1 MVELNKKYHIGVK
14 KFGFV
19 NWIGFK
25 SLWLKECNRFMVV
38 WQQTLLSPLVS
49 SLLFLSVLSLALGNN
64 RGDVLGYSF
73 ISFLAPGLIA
83 MSILGQSFSHSV
95 SSLMIGKIQGNI
107 VDMLYAPLS
116 ALEVSMSILGQSFS
130 HSVSSL
136 MIGKIQGNIVDM
148 LYAPLSALEVSMA
161 IILAALTRSFLI
173 ATISIGVFSL
183 IVEIPIYNILY
194 IFVFGFLGAFI
205 LGSLGFITGL
215 WAEKFDHTATVTN
228 FVITPLSFLSG
239 VFYSIDKLPQF
250 FQTISHINPFFY
262 MIDGFRYGF
271 LGKSDGSI
279 NIGLIYLS
287 ILSVLIW
294 YVAFFLYKKGYKIK
308 S

>member
-1 MVELNKKYHIGVK
+1 MDFSVLYTSFFKIYIWLLMVELNKKYHIGVK

-116 ALEVSMSILGQSFS
+116 ALEVSM
-130 HSVSSL
+130 
-136 MIGKIQGNIVDM
+136 
-148 LYAPLSALEVSMA
+148 A
-161 IILAALTRSFLI
+161 IILASLTRSFLI
-173 ATISIGVFSL
+173 AIISIAVFSL
-183 IVEIPIYNILY
+183 IVDVTIYNIFY
-194 IFVFGFLGAFI
+194 IFVFGFLSAFI

-228 FVITPLSFLSG
+228 FIITPLSFLSG
-239 VFYSIDKLPQF
+239 VFYSIDKLPEL
-250 FQTISHINPFFY
+250 FQIISHINPFFY

-279 NIGLIYLS
+279 TIGLIYLT
-287 ILSVLIW
+287 ILSIVLW
-294 YVAFFLYKKGYKIK
+294 YVGFFLYKKGYKIK

>member
-1 MVELNKKYHIGVK
+1 MVLLIGLVLK
-14 KFGFV
+14 VYGLK
-19 NWIGFK
+19 NAID
-25 SLWLKECNRFMVV
+25 LWLFGNKHYYLHLY
-38 WQQTLLSPLVS
+38 QAYY
-49 SLLFLSVLSLALGNN
+49 FLSVLSLALGNN

-83 MSILGQSFSHSV
+83 MSILT
-95 SSLMIGKIQGNI
+95 
-107 VDMLYAPLS
+107 
-116 ALEVSMSILGQSFS
+116 QSFS

-161 IILAALTRSFLI
+161 IILAAITRSFLI
-173 ATISIGVFSL
+173 AIISIGVFSL
-183 IVEIPIYNILY
+183 IVEMPINNILF
-194 IFVFGFLGAFI
+194 IFIFGFLSAFI

-239 VFYSIDKLPQF
+239 VFYSIDKLPNF

-279 NIGLIYLS
+279 SIGINLFNNFKYYNVVCGFLS
-287 ILSVLIW
+287 L
-294 YVAFFLYKKGYKIK
+294 
-308 S
+308 

>member
-1 MVELNKKYHIGVK
+1 MVELNKKYKIGVRR
-14 KFGFV
+14 FGYI

-25 SLWLKECNRFMVV
+25 SLWLKECNRFMAV

-49 SLLFLSVLSLALGNN
+49 SLLFLSVLSLALGNS
-64 RGDVLGYSF
+64 RGNVLGYSF

-83 MSILGQSFSHSV
+83 MSVLTQSFSHSV

-116 ALEVSMSILGQSFS
+116 AF
-130 HSVSSL
+130 
-136 MIGKIQGNIVDM
+136 
-148 LYAPLSALEVSMA
+148 EVSMA
-161 IILAALTRSFLI
+161 IIFAAMTRSFLI
-173 ATISIGVFSL
+173 AIISITVFSL
-183 IVEIPIYNILY
+183 IVEIHIYNFFY
-194 IFVFGFLGAFI
+194 IFIFGFLSSFI

-239 VFYSIDKLPQF
+239 VFYSINKLPEF
-250 FQTISHINPFFY
+250 FQIISHINPFFY

-271 LGKSDGSI
+271 LGKSDGPI
-279 NIGLIYLS
+279 NVGLIYLT
-287 ILSVLIW
+287 ILSFIMW
-294 YVAFFLYKKGYKIK
+294 YISFYLYKKGYKIK

>member
-1 MVELNKKYHIGVK
+1 MVELNKKYQINVK
-14 KFGFV
+14 KFGLI

-25 SLWLKECNRFMVV
+25 SLWVKECSRFMKV

-64 RGDVLGYSF
+64 RGDVLGHSF

-83 MSILGQSFSHSV
+83 MSILTQSFSHSV
-95 SSLMIGKIQGNI
+95 SSLMIGK
-107 VDMLYAPLS
+107 M
-116 ALEVSMSILGQSFS
+116 
-130 HSVSSL
+130 
-136 MIGKIQGNIVDM
+136 QGNIVDM

-173 ATISIGVFSL
+173 ALISIGFFSL
-183 IVEIPIYNILY
+183 IIEIPIDNILF
-194 IFVFGFLGAFI
+194 IFIFGFLSAFI

-228 FVITPLSFLSG
+228 FIITPLSFLSG
-239 VFYSIDKLPQF
+239 VFYSIDKLPEF
-250 FQTISHINPFFY
+250 FQTISHVNPFFY

-271 LGKSDGSI
+271 LGRSDGSI
-279 NIGLIYLS
+279 KVGLIYLI
-287 ILSVLIW
+287 ILSIVMW
-294 YVAFFLYKKGYKIK
+294 YAAFYLYKKGYKIK
-308 S
+308 T

>member
-1 MVELNKKYHIGVK
+1 MVELNKKYNIGVK
-14 KFGFV
+14 RFGFV

-25 SLWLKECNRFMVV
+25 SLWFKECNRFMAV

-73 ISFLAPGLIA
+73 INFLAPGLIA
-83 MSILGQSFSHSV
+83 MSILT
-95 SSLMIGKIQGNI
+95 
-107 VDMLYAPLS
+107 
-116 ALEVSMSILGQSFS
+116 QSFS

-161 IILAALTRSFLI
+161 IILASLTRSFLI
-173 ATISIGVFSL
+173 AIISIAVFSL
-183 IVEIPIYNILY
+183 IVDVTIYNIFY

-205 LGSLGFITGL
+205 LGSLGFIAGL

-228 FVITPLSFLSG
+228 FIITPLSFLSG
-239 VFYSIDKLPQF
+239 VFYSIDKLPEL
-250 FQTISHINPFFY
+250 FQIISHINPFFY

-279 NIGLIYLS
+279 TIGLIYLT
-287 ILSVLIW
+287 ILSIILW

>member
-1 MVELNKKYHIGVK
+1 MVELNKKYQIRVR
-14 KFGFV
+14 KFGII

-25 SLWLKECNRFMVV
+25 SLWLKECSRFMKV

-49 SLLFLSVLSLALGNN
+49 SLLFLSVLSLALGND

-83 MSILGQSFSHSV
+83 MSILTQSFSHSV
-95 SSLMIGKIQGNI
+95 SSLMIAK
-107 VDMLYAPLS
+107 M
-116 ALEVSMSILGQSFS
+116 
-130 HSVSSL
+130 
-136 MIGKIQGNIVDM
+136 QGNIVDM

-173 ATISIGVFSL
+173 ALISISFFSL
-183 IVEIPIYNILY
+183 IVEIPIND
-194 IFVFGFLGAFI
+194 IFMIFIFGFLSAFI
-205 LGSLGFITGL
+205 LGSLGFIAGL

-239 VFYSIDKLPQF
+239 VFYSIDKLPEF

-279 NIGLIYLS
+279 DIGLIYLT
-287 ILSVLIW
+287 ILSIVMW

>member
-1 MVELNKKYHIGVK
+1 MVELDKKYQMRVT

-25 SLWLKECNRFMVV
+25 SLWFKECNRFMTV

-83 MSILGQSFSHSV
+83 MSILT
-95 SSLMIGKIQGNI
+95 
-107 VDMLYAPLS
+107 
-116 ALEVSMSILGQSFS
+116 QSFS

-173 ATISIGVFSL
+173 AIISIGVFSL
-183 IVEIPIYNILY
+183 IVEIHINNIFY
-194 IFVFGFLGAFI
+194 IFIFGFLSAFI
-205 LGSLGFITGL
+205 LGGLGFITGL

-228 FVITPLSFLSG
+228 FIITPLSFLSG
-239 VFYSIDKLPQF
+239 VFYSIDKLPVF
-250 FQTISHINPFFY
+250 FQTISHLNPFFY

-271 LGKSDGSI
+271 LGESDGSI
-279 NIGLIYLS
+279 SVGLIYL
-287 ILSVLIW
+287 ILLSFVIW
-294 YVAFFLYKKGYKIK
+294 YLAFYLYKKGYKIK

>member
-1 MVELNKKYHIGVK
+1 MVELKKNYQISVK
-14 KFGFV
+14 KFSFI

-25 SLWLKECNRFMVV
+25 SLWFKECNRFMVV

-49 SLLFLSVLSLALGNN
+49 SLLFLSVLTLALGNEKS
-64 RGDVLGYSF
+64 DVLGFSF
-73 ISFLAPGLIA
+73 TSFLAPGLIA
-83 MSILGQSFSHSV
+83 MSI
-95 SSLMIGKIQGNI
+95 IT
-107 VDMLYAPLS
+107 
-116 ALEVSMSILGQSFS
+116 QSFS

-161 IILAALTRSFLI
+161 IIMAALTRSFLI
-173 ATISIGVFSL
+173 AIISITVFSL
-183 IVEIPIYNILY
+183 IVEIPINNIFY
-194 IFVFGFLGAFI
+194 IVVFGFLSAFI

-228 FVITPLSFLSG
+228 FIITPLSFLSG
-239 VFYSIDKLPQF
+239 VFYSIKNLPEL
-250 FQTISHINPFFY
+250 FQIISRINPFFY

-279 NIGLIYLS
+279 IIGLQYLITLS
-287 ILSVLIW
+287 IVMW
-294 YVAFFLYKKGYKIK
+294 YIAFYLYKKGYKIK

>member
-1 MVELNKKYHIGVK
+1 MVELDKKYQMGVR
-14 KFGFV
+14 KFGFI

-25 SLWLKECNRFMVV
+25 SLWLKECNRFMAV

-73 ISFLAPGLIA
+73 VSFLAPGLIA
-83 MSILGQSFSHSV
+83 MSILTQSFSHSI

-116 ALEVSMSILGQSFS
+116 ALEI
-130 HSVSSL
+130 
-136 MIGKIQGNIVDM
+136 
-148 LYAPLSALEVSMA
+148 SMA
-161 IILAALTRSFLI
+161 IILAALARSFLI
-173 ATISIGVFSL
+173 ALISISIFSL
-183 IVEIPIYNILY
+183 IVEMPINNVFY
-194 IFVFGFLGAFI
+194 IFIFGFLSAFI

-228 FVITPLSFLSG
+228 FIITPLSFLSG
-239 VFYSIDKLPQF
+239 VFYTIDKLPVF
-250 FQTISHINPFFY
+250 FQTVSYLNPFFY

-271 LGKSDGSI
+271 LGKSDSSI
-279 NIGLIYLS
+279 GVGLIYLTF
-287 ILSVLIW
+287 LSFIMW
-294 YVAFFLYKKGYKIK
+294 YLAFYLYKKGYKIK

>member
-14 KFGFV
+14 KFGFI

-25 SLWLKECNRFMVV
+25 SLWFKECNRFMAV

-73 ISFLAPGLIA
+73 INFLAPGLIA
-83 MSILGQSFSHSV
+83 MSILT
-95 SSLMIGKIQGNI
+95 
-107 VDMLYAPLS
+107 
-116 ALEVSMSILGQSFS
+116 QSFS

-161 IILAALTRSFLI
+161 IILAAITRSLLI
-173 ATISIGVFSL
+173 AIISIAVFSL
-183 IVEIPIYNILY
+183 IVDITIYNIFF

-228 FVITPLSFLSG
+228 FIITPLSFLSG
-239 VFYSIDKLPQF
+239 VFYSIDKLPEL
-250 FQTISHINPFFY
+250 FQKISHINPFFY

-279 NIGLIYLS
+279 TVGLIYLI
-287 ILSVLIW
+287 ILSIVMW
-294 YVAFFLYKKGYKIK
+294 YVAFLLYKKGYKIK

>member
-1 MVELNKKYHIGVK
+1 MVELNKKYQIGIRR
-14 KFGFV
+14 FGLI

-25 SLWLKECNRFMVV
+25 SLWLKECNRFMAV

-49 SLLFLSVLSLALGNN
+49 SLLFLSVLSLAIGND
-64 RGDVLGYSF
+64 RGDVLGHSF

-83 MSILGQSFSHSV
+83 MSILT
-95 SSLMIGKIQGNI
+95 
-107 VDMLYAPLS
+107 
-116 ALEVSMSILGQSFS
+116 QSFS

-173 ATISIGVFSL
+173 AIISIVVFSV
-183 IVEIPIYNILY
+183 IVEMPINNIFY
-194 IFVFGFLGAFI
+194 VFIFGFLSAFV
-205 LGSLGFITGL
+205 LGSLGFIAGL

-228 FVITPLSFLSG
+228 FIITPLSFLSG
-239 VFYSIDKLPQF
+239 VFYSINKLPEF

-271 LGKSDGSI
+271 LGTSDGSI
-279 NIGLIYLS
+279 GIGIIYLTT
-287 ILSVLIW
+287 LSFVMWFI
-294 YVAFFLYKKGYKIK
+294 AFYLYKKGYKIK

>member
-1 MVELNKKYHIGVK
+1 MVELNKKYQMSVK
-14 KFGFV
+14 KFGFI

-25 SLWLKECNRFMVV
+25 SLWVKECNRFMTV

-64 RGDVLGYSF
+64 KGDVFGYSF

-83 MSILGQSFSHSV
+83 MSVLTQSFSHSV

-116 ALEVSMSILGQSFS
+116 AF
-130 HSVSSL
+130 
-136 MIGKIQGNIVDM
+136 
-148 LYAPLSALEVSMA
+148 EVSMA
-161 IILAALTRSFLI
+161 IIFAALTRSFLI
-173 ATISIGVFSL
+173 AIISIGVFSL
-183 IVEIPIYNILY
+183 IVELPINNILF
-194 IFVFGFLGAFI
+194 IFIFGFLSAFI

-239 VFYSIDKLPQF
+239 VFYSIKKLPEF
-250 FQTISHINPFFY
+250 FQAISHINPFFY

-271 LGKSDGSI
+271 LGESDGSI
-279 NIGLIYLS
+279 SIGLIYLI
-287 ILSVLIW
+287 ILSIIMW
-294 YVAFFLYKKGYKIK
+294 YVAFYLYKKGYKIK

>member
-1 MVELNKKYHIGVK
+1 MVELNKKYQMGVR
-14 KFGFV
+14 KFGLI

-25 SLWLKECNRFMVV
+25 SLWIKECNRFIVV

-64 RGDVLGYSF
+64 KENVLGHSF
-73 ISFLAPGLIA
+73 IVFLAPGLIA
-83 MSILGQSFSHSV
+83 MSILTQSFSHSV

-116 ALEVSMSILGQSFS
+116 AVEVT
-130 HSVSSL
+130 
-136 MIGKIQGNIVDM
+136 
-148 LYAPLSALEVSMA
+148 MA
-161 IILAALTRSFLI
+161 IIFAAITRGLLI
-173 ATISIGVFSL
+173 AIISIAVFSI
-183 IVEIPIYNILY
+183 IVEIPINNIFY
-194 IFVFGFLGAFI
+194 IFIFGFLSSFI

-228 FVITPLSFLSG
+228 FIITPLSFLSG
-239 VFYSIDKLPQF
+239 VFYSIDKLPNF
-250 FQTISHINPFFY
+250 FQIISYVNPFFY

-271 LGKSDGSI
+271 LGASDGSTSLGI
-279 NIGLIYLS
+279 IYLT
-287 ILSVLIW
+287 ILSFVMWFI
-294 YVAFFLYKKGYKIK
+294 AFYLFKKRYKIK